1 KEHLRDSIP
10 DEILSRD
17 FDREAWKYSS
27 YSDVTFHSAG
37 AGANMEASVVFS
49 PASFLPRSVMTNLTV
64 HLMGQAINL
73 LEASLWI
80 FFFYPSPQWTLG
92 VDVRLENAEALMQK
106 IFGQKSATFSDYFF
120 ANTNERNHKS
130 ENPVETTGKVNQ
142 RKLTLKRYSPTD
154 YLVTKSGKPKLRKA
168 NQNCAGRKYSKMSE
182 LVKKFTERTERKE
195 VLKCELSMKI
205 FGNELSFLDCEDL
218 RKQMK

>member
-17 FDREAWKYSS
+17 FDRETWKYSS

-73 LEASLWI
+73 LEAK
-80 FFFYPSPQWTLG
+80 
-92 VDVRLENAEALMQK
+92 NAEALVQK
-106 IFGQKSATFSDYFF
+106 IFGQKSATFTDYFF

-130 ENPVETTGKVNQ
+130 ENPVDTPEKVKQ
-142 RKLTLKRYSPTD
+142 RKLTLKQYGPAAH
-154 YLVTKSGKPKLRKA
+154 LVTKSGKPKLRKA
-168 NQNCAGRKYSKMSE
+168 NQNCPGRKYSKMSE
-182 LVKKFTERTERKE
+182 LVKKFTERTVRKKA
-195 VLKCELSMKI
+195 LKCDLSIKI

-218 RKQMK
+218 RKQVK

>member
-1 KEHLRDSIP
+1 KEHIRDSIP

-17 FDREAWKYSS
+17 FDRETWKYSS

-64 HLMGQAINL
+64 HLMGQAV
-73 LEASLWI
+73 
-80 FFFYPSPQWTLG
+80 G
-92 VDVRLENAEALMQK
+92 VRLENAEALVQK
-106 IFGQKSATFSDYFF
+106 VFGQKPASFSDYFF
-120 ANTNERNHKS
+120 GNTNERNHKS
-130 ENPVETTGKVNQ
+130 ENPEETAGKVKQ
-142 RKLTLKRYSPTD
+142 RKLTAKGYSPTHHPG
-154 YLVTKSGKPKLRKA
+154 TKSGKPKLRKTS
-168 NQNCAGRKYSKMSE
+168 QNCLGRKYSKMSE
-182 LVKKFTERTERKE
+182 LVKKVTERTVRQEA
-195 VLKCELSMKI
+195 LKCELSIKI

>member
-17 FDREAWKYSS
+17 FDRETWKYSS

-73 LEASLWI
+73 LEVGI
-80 FFFYPSPQWTLG
+80 RF
-92 VDVRLENAEALMQK
+92 ENAEALVQK
-106 IFGQKSATFSDYFF
+106 IFGQKSATFSDNFF
-120 ANTNERNHKS
+120 PNTNERNHKL
-130 ENPVETTGKVNQ
+130 ENPVETTGKVKQ
-142 RKLTLKRYSPTD
+142 KKLAWKRYSPAD
-154 YLVTKSGKPKLRKA
+154 QLVTTSGKPKLRKA
-168 NQNCAGRKYSKMSE
+168 NQSCPGRKYSKMSE
-182 LVKKFTERTERKE
+182 LVKKFTERTVRKE
-195 VLKCELSMKI
+195 VLKCELSVKI

>member
-1 KEHLRDSIP
+1 KEHLRNSIP

-17 FDREAWKYSS
+17 FDRETWKYSS

-37 AGANMEASVVFS
+37 AGTNMEASVVFS
-49 PASFLPRSVMTNLTV
+49 PASFLPRSVMTNLTI

-73 LEASLWI
+73 LEAK
-80 FFFYPSPQWTLG
+80 
-92 VDVRLENAEALMQK
+92 NAEALVQK

-130 ENPVETTGKVNQ
+130 ENPVETTEKIKQ
-142 RKLTLKRYSPTD
+142 RKLTSKRYNPTD
-154 YLVTKSGKPKLRKA
+154 HLVTKSGKPKLRKA
-168 NQNCAGRKYSKMSE
+168 NQKCPGRKYSKMSE
-182 LVKKFTERTERKE
+182 LVKKFTETTVRKE
-195 VLKCELSMKI
+195 ALNCELSLKI

>member
-17 FDREAWKYSS
+17 FDRETWKYSS

-73 LEASLWI
+73 LEV
-80 FFFYPSPQWTLG
+80 G
-92 VDVRLENAEALMQK
+92 VRLENAEALVQK
-106 IFGQKSATFSDYFF
+106 IFGQKSATFSDPFF
-120 ANTNERNHKS
+120 ANTNERNHKW
-130 ENPVETTGKVNQ
+130 ENPVETTGKVKQ

-154 YLVTKSGKPKLRKA
+154 HPVTKSKLRKA
-168 NQNCAGRKYSKMSE
+168 NQNCPGRKYSKMSE
-182 LVKKFTERTERKE
+182 LVKKFTERTVRKE
-195 VLKCELSMKI
+195 ALKCELSMKI

>member
-17 FDREAWKYSS
+17 FDRETWKYSS
-27 YSDVTFHSAG
+27 YSDVTIHSAG
-37 AGANMEASVVFS
+37 AGANMEASVIFS
-49 PASFLPRSVMTNLTV
+49 PSSFLPRSVMTNVTV

-73 LEASLWI
+73 LEAK
-80 FFFYPSPQWTLG
+80 
-92 VDVRLENAEALMQK
+92 NAEALAQK

-120 ANTNERNHKS
+120 ANTSERNHKS
-130 ENPVETTGKVNQ
+130 ENPVETTEKVKQ
-142 RKLTLKRYSPTD
+142 RKLGLKRYSPAD
-154 YLVTKSGKPKLRKA
+154 YLVTKSGKLKLRKA
-168 NQNCAGRKYSKMSE
+168 NQNCPGRKYTKMSE
-182 LVKKFTERTERKE
+182 LVKKFTERTVRKE
-195 VLKCELSMKI
+195 KLKCELSMKI

>member
-17 FDREAWKYSS
+17 FDRETWKYSS

-64 HLMGQAINL
+64 HLMGQAINI
-73 LEASLWI
+73 LEAK
-80 FFFYPSPQWTLG
+80 
-92 VDVRLENAEALMQK
+92 NAEALVQK
-106 IFGQKSATFSDYFF
+106 ILGQKSATFSDHFF

-130 ENPVETTGKVNQ
+130 ENPVETTGKVKQ
-142 RKLTLKRYSPTD
+142 RKLTSKRYSPAD
-154 YLVTKSGKPKLRKA
+154 HLVTESGKPKLRKA
-168 NQNCAGRKYSKMSE
+168 NQNCPGRKYSEMSE
-182 LVKKFTERTERKE
+182 LVKKFTERTVRKE
-195 VLKCELSMKI
+195 ALKCGLSMKI

>member
-17 FDREAWKYSS
+17 FDRETWKYSS

-64 HLMGQAINL
+64 HLMGQAINI
-73 LEASLWI
+73 LEAK
-80 FFFYPSPQWTLG
+80 
-92 VDVRLENAEALMQK
+92 NAEALVQK
-106 IFGQKSATFSDYFF
+106 ILGQKSATFSDHFF

-130 ENPVETTGKVNQ
+130 ENPVETTGKVKQ
-142 RKLTLKRYSPTD
+142 RKLTSKRYSPAD
-154 YLVTKSGKPKLRKA
+154 HIVTESGKPKLRKA
-168 NQNCAGRKYSKMSE
+168 NQNCPGRKYSKMSE

-195 VLKCELSMKI
+195 ALKCGLSMKI

>member
-17 FDREAWKYSS
+17 FERETWKYSS

-73 LEASLWI
+73 LEAK
-80 FFFYPSPQWTLG
+80 
-92 VDVRLENAEALMQK
+92 NAEALVQK
-106 IFGQKSATFSDYFF
+106 IFGQKSAPFSDRFF
-120 ANTNERNHKS
+120 ANSNERNHKS
-130 ENPVETTGKVNQ
+130 ENPVETTGKVKQ
-142 RKLTLKRYSPTD
+142 RKLTLKQYSPTD
-154 YLVTKSGKPKLRKA
+154 HLVTKSGKPKLRKA
-168 NQNCAGRKYSKMSE
+168 NQNCPGRKYSKMSE
-182 LVKKFTERTERKE
+182 LVKKFTERTVRKE

>member
-17 FDREAWKYSS
+17 FDRETWKYSS
-27 YSDVTFHSAG
+27 YSDATFHSAG
-37 AGANMEASVVFS
+37 AGANMEASVVFT

-80 FFFYPSPQWTLG
+80 FES
-92 VDVRLENAEALMQK
+92 AEALVQK
-106 IFGQKSATFSDYFF
+106 TFGQKSATFSDYFF

-130 ENPVETTGKVNQ
+130 ENPVKTTGKVKQ
-142 RKLTLKRYSPTD
+142 RKLTLKQYGSTD
-154 YLVTKSGKPKLRKA
+154 HLVTKSGKPKLRKA
-168 NQNCAGRKYSKMSE
+168 NQNCPSRKYSKMSE
-182 LVKKFTERTERKE
+182 LVKKFTETRVGKE
-195 VLKCELSMKI
+195 ALKCELSMKI
-205 FGNELSFLDCEDL
+205 FGNELSFLNCEDL

>member
-17 FDREAWKYSS
+17 FDQETWKYSS

-64 HLMGQAINL
+64 HLMGQAVNF
-73 LEASLWI
+73 LEASLGI
-80 FFFYPSPQWTLG
+80 FFIVG
-92 VDVRLENAEALMQK
+92 VRVENAETLAQK
-106 IFGQKSATFSDYFF
+106 LFGQHSASFSDYFF
-120 ANTNERNHKS
+120 GSTNERKHKS
-130 ENPVETTGKVNQ
+130 AHPEEKAGQVKQRQRSAQRYGPSDHPVT
-142 RKLTLKRYSPTD
+142 RR
-154 YLVTKSGKPKLRKA
+154 GKPKLRKT
-168 NQNCAGRKYSKMSE
+168 NHNCPAGKYSKMSE
-182 LVKKFTERTERKE
+182 LVKQFTERTERKE
-195 VLKCELSMKI
+195 VLKCELSIKI
-205 FGNELSFLDCEDL
+205 FGNELTFLDCEDL

>member
-10 DEILSRD
+10 DEILSKD
-17 FDREAWKYSS
+17 FDRETWKYSS

-73 LEASLWI
+73 LEASLWV
-80 FFFYPSPQWTLG
+80 G
-92 VDVRLENAEALMQK
+92 VRLENAETLIEK
-106 IFGQKSATFSDYFF
+106 GFGPKSATFSDYFF
-120 ANTNERNHKS
+120 GNTDEENHKS
-130 ENPVETTGKVNQ
+130 ETPVKTAEKVKQ
-142 RKLTLKRYSPTD
+142 RNLTSKRYSPTD
-154 YLVTKSGKPKLRKA
+154 HLVTKFGKPKLRKTK
-168 NQNCAGRKYSKMSE
+168 QNCLGRKYSKMNE
-182 LVKKFTERTERKE
+182 LVKKFTGRTVRKE
-195 VLKCELSMKI
+195 ALKCELSMKI

-218 RKQMK
+218 KKQIK

>member
-17 FDREAWKYSS
+17 FDRETWKYSS

-64 HLMGQAINL
+64 HLMGQAINI
-73 LEASLWI
+73 LEAK
-80 FFFYPSPQWTLG
+80 
-92 VDVRLENAEALMQK
+92 NAEALVQK
-106 IFGQKSATFSDYFF
+106 ILGQKSATFSDHFF

-130 ENPVETTGKVNQ
+130 ENPVETTGKVKQ
-142 RKLTLKRYSPTD
+142 RKLTSKRYSPAD
-154 YLVTKSGKPKLRKA
+154 HLVTESGKPKLRKA
-168 NQNCAGRKYSKMSE
+168 NQNCPGRKYSKMSE
-182 LVKKFTERTERKE
+182 LVKKFTERTVRKE
-195 VLKCELSMKI
+195 ALKCGLSMKI

>member
-10 DEILSRD
+10 DEILSVD
-17 FDREAWKYSS
+17 FDRETWKYSS
-27 YSDVTFHSAG
+27 YSDVTFRSAG

-49 PASFLPRSVMTNLTV
+49 PASFLPRSVVTNLTV

-80 FFFYPSPQWTLG
+80 FLIVG
-92 VDVRLENAEALMQK
+92 IRLENAETLMEK
-106 IFGQKSATFSDYFF
+106 GFGPKSAAFSDYFF
-120 ANTNERNHKS
+120 GNTNEENHKS
-130 ENPVETTGKVNQ
+130 ETPVETTGKVKQ
-142 RKLTLKRYSPTD
+142 RNPTSKQYSPAD
-154 YLVTKSGKPKLRKA
+154 QLVTKFGKPKLRKT
-168 NQNCAGRKYSKMSE
+168 NQNCLGRKYSKMNE
-182 LVKKFTERTERKE
+182 LVRKFTERTVRKE
-195 VLKCELSMKI
+195 ALKCELSMKI

>member
-17 FDREAWKYSS
+17 FDRETWKYSS

-37 AGANMEASVVFS
+37 AGANMEASVIFS
-49 PASFLPRSVMTNLTV
+49 PASFLPRSVMTNVTV

-73 LEASLWI
+73 LEV
-80 FFFYPSPQWTLG
+80 G
-92 VDVRLENAEALMQK
+92 VRLENAEPLVQK
-106 IFGQKSATFSDYFF
+106 VFEQKSATFSDYFF
-120 ANTNERNHKS
+120 GNINEGNHKS
-130 ENPVETTGKVNQ
+130 ENPAETAGKIKQ
-142 RKLTLKRYSPTD
+142 RKLTSKRYSPID
-154 YLVTKSGKPKLRKA
+154 HLVTKFGKPKLRKT
-168 NQNCAGRKYSKMSE
+168 NQNCLGRKYSKMNE
-182 LVKKFTERTERKE
+182 LVRKFTERTVRKE
-195 VLKCELSMKI
+195 ALKCELSMKI